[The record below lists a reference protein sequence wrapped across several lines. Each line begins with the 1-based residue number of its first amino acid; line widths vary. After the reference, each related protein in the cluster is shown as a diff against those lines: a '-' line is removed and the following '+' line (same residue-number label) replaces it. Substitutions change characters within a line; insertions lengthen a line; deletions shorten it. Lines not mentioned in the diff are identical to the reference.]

1 MPQVSKGPL
10 EPVIEFGETTNLT
23 ATGDVTT
30 ANAKLIGFYVNS
42 TTGGTLIL
50 KKGGSGGTALCGTI
64 TPAVGFHR
72 FPANCMG
79 GIHATIA
86 NTLNVTFFYGEEK

>member
-1 MPQVSKGPL
+1 MPAAKGHSA
-10 EPVIEFGETTNLT
+10 PVIEFGDSVNLT
-23 ATGDVTT
+23 ATGNVTT

-42 TTGGTLIL
+42 TTGGTLQL
-50 KKGGSGGTALCGTI
+50 KKGGASGTALGGTI

-72 FPANCMG
+72 FPASCMG

-86 NTLNVTFFYGEEK
+86 NTLDVTFFYAEEK